1 MKKPTVI
8 MWNHL
13 DYATQS
19 QAMLLLEQLRAVQQD
34 PVMKTALGAAII
46 ELELWSNAPIELT
59 TPAIDFEE
67 DEPEARIKRTI
78 H

>member
-1 MKKPTVI
+1 MKKLVV

-13 DYATQS
+13 DYTTQS
-19 QAMLLLEQLRAVQQD
+19 QALLLLEQYRATQQD
-34 PVMKTALGAAII
+34 PVMKTALGAAIL

-59 TPAIDFEE
+59 TPADFDNEE
-67 DEPEARIKRTI
+67 LETRIKRTI

>member
-1 MKKPTVI
+1 

-13 DYATQS
+13 DYTTQS
-19 QAMLLLEQLRAVQQD
+19 QAMVLLENLRATQTD
-34 PVMKTALGAAII
+34 PVMKTALGAAIL

-59 TPAIDFEE
+59 TPATFEDIE
-67 DEPEARIKRTI
+67 DQEPETRIKRTI